1 MGIGKS
7 LVRIA
12 TAALLMTA
20 VLGPAFGPALAQE
33 ADTTAVLAV
42 ATNADPT
49 LNPWTPGA
57 VIESNLINTI
67 LFDQLTRY
75 SPDDLT
81 PVPALAT
88 SWTPDADGLGW
99 VFELRE
105 GVQWSDG
112 APFSAADVAFT
123 FNDVVLNASLGAQ
136 SASQFSTIDHVE
148 VIDDHTVRF
157 VLKSPFSALP
167 YYLAS
172 FAGIIP
178 AHVLSQHENPLTVAS
193 FNKGIPVTTGP
204 YKVAEFVPGSFVRLE
219 PNPLHWAGAPKL
231 AGINF
236 RVIADPNTQ
245 VAQALS
251 GDLDIVTRL
260 SPQVIGGIESS
271 GHLEV
276 LRQSQNI
283 FFFVAPNHDDER
295 FADPRL
301 KQALLMAIDR
311 QALIDALL
319 AGYGRIA
326 TGPVAPMLGAL
337 YDGNVRD
344 YPYDPEAAGALLD
357 ELGWTLQADGVRA
370 KDGVRL
376 EFAMPTGQFGD
387 LVPATLLVQQF
398 WEDIGVVADVNILEW
413 NAYIQE
419 VIVQR
424 NYEVTLAWWSMPPTA
439 DVAPYFSCSAADTG
453 NNIPNYCNPELDAL
467 MDAGRAALT
476 LEDQV
481 AAYAAMQEFTAEEL
495 PYLYLWYPDILTA
508 KNVALQG
515 FPAITAATAFQFA
528 VDWYIAR

>member
-1 MGIGKS
+1 M
-7 LVRIA
+7 
-12 TAALLMTA
+12 
-20 VLGPAFGPALAQE
+20 
-33 ADTTAVLAV
+33 
-42 ATNADPT
+42 
-49 LNPWTPGA
+49 
-57 VIESNLINTI
+57 
-67 LFDQLTRY
+67 
-75 SPDDLT
+75 
-81 PVPALAT
+81 
-88 SWTPDADGLGW
+88 
-99 VFELRE
+99 
-105 GVQWSDG
+105 
-112 APFSAADVAFT
+112 
-123 FNDVVLNASLGAQ
+123 
-136 SASQFSTIDHVE
+136 
-148 VIDDHTVRF
+148 
-157 VLKSPFSALP
+157 
-167 YYLAS
+167 
-172 FAGIIP
+172 
-178 AHVLSQHENPLTVAS
+178 
-193 FNKGIPVTTGP
+193 
-204 YKVAEFVPGSFVRLE
+204 
-219 PNPLHWAGAPKL
+219 
-231 AGINF
+231 
-236 RVIADPNTQ
+236 
-245 VAQALS
+245 
-251 GDLDIVTRL
+251 
-260 SPQVIGGIESS
+260 
-271 GHLEV
+271 

-337 YDGNVRD
+337 YDGDVRD
-344 YPYDPEAAGALLD
+344 YPFDPEAAGALLD
-357 ELGWTLQADGVRA
+357 ELGWTLGADGVRA

-398 WEDIGVVADVNILEW
+398 WEDIGVIADVNILEW

-419 VIVQR
+419 VIVNR

-476 LEDQV
+476 LEDQM

-528 VDWYIAR
+528 VDWYIAK